1 MIPGLNPKQM
11 KQAMKQM
18 GMKQEDIPAT
28 QVIIKTPN
36 KDIIIQ
42 NPSVQKIE
50 MQGQESFQVSGDIQ
64 EEQVDNTPDISEED
78 IEMVMSQTQCTREE
92 AKAAIEI
99 CEGDLA
105 QAIIELNDAKE

>member
-18 GMKQEDIPAT
+18 GIKQEDIPAT
-28 QVIIKTPN
+28 EVIIKTQE
-36 KDIIIQ
+36 KEIVIKE
-42 NPSVQKIE
+42 PSVQKVN
-50 MQGQESFQVSGDIQ
+50 MQGQETFQVSGQI
-64 EEQVDNTPDISEED
+64 EEAEIDKTPDISEED
-78 IEMVMSQTQCTREE
+78 VEMVMTQTNCTKEE

-105 QAIIELNDAKE
+105 QAIIELSNAKE

>member
-18 GMKQEDIPAT
+18 GIKQDDVLASE
-28 QVIIKTPN
+28 VIIKTPE
-36 KDIIIQ
+36 KDIIIK
-42 NPSVQKIE
+42 NPSVQRVV
-50 MQGQESFQVSGDIQ
+50 MQGQESFQVSGEI
-64 EEQVDNTPDISEED
+64 EEAKIDKTPEINDED
-78 IEMVMSQTQCTREE
+78 IEMVMMQTGCTKEE

-105 QAIIELNDAKE
+105 EAIIELNAAKE